1 MGWMP
6 GAVRR
11 DVGAPGHAPDYGVF
25 SNGPMRSYTGVVL
38 HVNDSQGDQVT
49 SVNGDSLYDW
59 IIGNHGMSCHFQVSQ
74 TGGIEQYIDT
84 AYSSW
89 CQEDGNDDYLS
100 IETEG
105 FPTEPLTAAQVR
117 ACALI
122 MAYAST
128 QHGIPLLLADSPGW
142 RGLGWH
148 GMGGAAWGG
157 HTSCPGDLRKAQRSQ
172 ILGAAAVL
180 AGKPTPVQK
189 GPFMT
194 LPQPTLDAMVHQVGV
209 TDANVKLI
217 REWAQST
224 LLRVASLGATAATQT
239 AALTALQAALDAL
252 HTAPPGT
259 VDMAPVTEAIA
270 KLPAEVR
277 AVFDSQPLIIG
288 GTAK

>member
-6 GAVRR
+6 GATRR
-11 DVGAPGHAPDYGVF
+11 DVGAPGQPPNYGVF
-25 SNGPMRSYTGVVL
+25 SNGPMHSYTGVVL
-38 HVNDSQGDQVT
+38 HVNDSQGDQIT
-49 SVNGDSLYDW
+49 SINGDSLYDW

-84 AYSSW
+84 AFSSW

-105 FPTEPLTAAQVR
+105 LPTEPLTAAQVT
-117 ACALI
+117 ACAQI
-122 MAYAST
+122 MAYANT
-128 QHGIPLLLADSPGW
+128 QHGIPLLLADRPGW

-157 HTSCPGDLRKAQRSQ
+157 HTSCPGDLRKAQRAQ
-172 ILGAAAVL
+172 ILAAAAVL
-180 AGKPTPVQK
+180 TGGGSTAQK

-194 LPQPTLDAMVHQVGV
+194 LPQPTLDAMVHQVGN
-209 TDANVKLI
+209 TDLLI
-217 REWAQST
+217 KSVYEWTKST
-224 LLRVASLGATAATQT
+224 LLRVASIGATQATQ
-239 AALTALQAALDAL
+239 AASLTALDAALEAL
-252 HTAPPGT
+252 KTAPPGS
-259 VDMAPVTEAIA
+259 VDFGPVLAAIA

-277 AVFDSQPLIIG
+277 AVFETDPLTLG